1 MGETAMWVFD
11 ASDAWLGGWWDACED
26 MESCSWEL
34 WNMGGEL

>member
-1 MGETAMWVFD
+1 MLVFE

-26 MESCSWEL
+26 MESDCSWEL